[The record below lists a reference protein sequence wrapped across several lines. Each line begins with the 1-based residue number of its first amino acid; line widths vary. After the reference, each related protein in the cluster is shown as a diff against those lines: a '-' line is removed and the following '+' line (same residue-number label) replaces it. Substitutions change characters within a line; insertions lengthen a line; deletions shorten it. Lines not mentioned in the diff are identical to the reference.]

1 MTWRPVL
8 SVAIR
13 WFVYGA
19 LVGILIELGII
30 WETGDPKRWQTPGA
44 LLATMFVVAIAGMIT
59 GILRHQ
65 MPRNSNSGTSHA

>member
-1 MTWRPVL
+1 MTWRSTL

-19 LVGILIELGII
+19 LVGIFVELGII
-30 WETGDPKRWQTPGA
+30 WETGNPKRWQTPGA
-44 LLATMFVVAIAGMIT
+44 LLTTMFIVAIAGMMI

-65 MPRNSNSGTSHA
+65 MLRNSN